1 MKAMDLLDSFG
12 QVRDSYVVQAGQ
24 FREGKQAPQTKR
36 LSLRRPLLVAAIVA
50 LTLLLVGCAV
60 VYMLSLQDLKL
71 GEEIREDS
79 RTGTTEVRQ
88 VLSLQGVVG
97 TPGYLASKEW
107 YEWEQAYDPDMEI
120 YHSDEAFSEDFGE
133 EYYAYNLYSRE
144 MKEKVDEICEKYG
157 LELLGRAYTDTD
169 IEETFRAMGIPGIF
183 KQDAPVQTG
192 RLGHYYYENGSFKV
206 EGNVTLTGENNP
218 WPHETMISF
227 RCNRKDAFGDLYDT
241 IGPVGTYE
249 EWNYTTS
256 DGVDVLMLLDEKNA
270 TMMVDKGEYFF
281 VVGADVHAGNALDGE
296 YTMDRA
302 GLEAFAEVFDFTIQ
316 PHRVS
321 PEVIDAAEQR
331 VETEHAQHEEEIR
344 QMQARLDEYHGIASY
359 EARVKYHLENDPFAE
374 QLGFTLLDLDGNGT
388 EELIIGRDGY
398 IYYIYAEKDGQT
410 SEIKGLS
417 SYFCY
422 LADDGTIVGED
433 KFLDISSSYF
443 FFHVEDGEMV
453 MDKRQI
459 YHSANEYDEEGGE
472 VWQADTGYSPI
483 TREEFDRNVNS
494 KKRVVLEMLPLTQY
508 PLSEGVKIEK
518 NAVYPFPE
526 GVDSYADLVRQKIL
540 LLPSEV
546 DYRNPPADMDQRYA
560 LIDLNGDG
568 QEELFW
574 DGVSSKQ
581 IYAMGDGEVMQ
592 VLDSGGT
599 KLCSGN
605 VIEVTRSFSGEN
617 KVYCYYRME
626 GMDFTMID
634 YLRYDADK
642 DPENPWFRSSDASG
656 QDVSMEPISMEEFNA
671 ILSGYVPLN
680 IEMKPMDEFPLS

>member
-1 MKAMDLLDSFG
+1 MTTNEILDMIGDAKGSYIWDAQ
-12 QVRDSYVVQAGQ
+12 QVRSGGIVL
-24 FREGKQAPQTKR
+24 TKKKPSVR
-36 LSLRRPLLVAAIVA
+36 KVWLIAAIVA
-50 LTLLLVGCAV
+50 LMLLLVGCTVAYV
-60 VYMLSLQDLKL
+60 LHLQDLKI
-71 GEEIREDS
+71 GEEDFEDS
-79 RTGTTEVRQ
+79 RTGTVGVRQ

-97 TPGYLASKEW
+97 APGYLASKEW
-107 YEWEQAYDPDMEI
+107 YEWKQSYDPDMEI
-120 YHSDEAFSEDFGE
+120 YYSDEAFSEDFGE
-133 EYYAYNLYSRE
+133 EYYSYGLYSRE

-157 LELLGRAYTDTD
+157 LELLGRVYTDTD

-183 KQDAPVQTG
+183 KQDAPVQPG

-206 EGNVTLTGENNP
+206 EGNVTLTGENTP
-218 WPHETMISF
+218 WPYETIISF

-281 VVGADVHAGNALDGE
+281 VAGVDAHAGNALDGE

-302 GLEAFAEVFDFTIQ
+302 ELEAFAEIFDFTIQ

-331 VETEHAQHEEEIR
+331 VETELAQHEEEIQ
-344 QMQARLDEYHGIASY
+344 QMQARLDEFHGIASY
-359 EARVKYHLENDPFAE
+359 EARVKYHLENDAYADH
-374 QLGFTLLDLDGNGT
+374 LGFTLLDLDGNGT
-388 EELIIGRDGY
+388 EELIIGQDGY

-410 SEIKGLS
+410 SEIKGPLS
-417 SYFCY
+417 SYFFCY

-433 KFLDISSSYF
+433 NSNYY

-453 MDKRQI
+453 MDKRQS
-459 YHSANEYDEEGGE
+459 YHLANEYYEEGGE

-508 PLSEGVKIEK
+508 PLSEGTIIEE
-518 NAVYPFPE
+518 NTAYWFDSGTE
-526 GVDSYADLVRQKIL
+526 SYAEQVRNMIL
-540 LLPSEV
+540 ALSSEV
-546 DYRNPPADMDQRYA
+546 DYRDPPPEYDCHYA
-560 LIDLNGDG
+560 FADLNGDG
-568 QEELFW
+568 QEELCW
-574 DGVSSKQ
+574 DGVDYKSIFTIQNGKVVEFSEHNLN
-581 IYAMGDGEVMQ
+581 ICGGNIIEVMNHY
-592 VLDSGGT
+592 SGD
-599 KLCSGN
+599 
-605 VIEVTRSFSGEN
+605 N
-617 KVYCYYRME
+617 KAYCYYRME
-626 GMDFTMID
+626 GVYLKMID

-656 QDVSMEPISMEEFNA
+656 QDISMVPISQAEFDA
-671 ILSGYVPLN
+671 IRAQYTPLDLD
-680 IEMKPMDEFPLS
+680 MKPMSEYSLK